1 MVGSPKNTSRLG
13 VREVSIVFLEY
24 LETIGAG
31 SRLLMTRAGR
41 SLIPAR
47 WSAWSRKR
55 NCPRREPIC
64 AYAFRLWQALP
75 YLKAEFANMK
85 IPETTISFWIAIRKR
100 KTSGLSA
107 EGRAMVS
114 NTAPWWL
121 KWLLMLC
128 RAPKNHRP

>member
-13 VREVSIVFLEY
+13 LTEVSILFLEY

-75 YLKAEFANMK
+75 YLKAEFATMK
-85 IPETTISFWIAIRKR
+85 IPETTISSWIAIRER
-100 KTSGLSA
+100 TTSGLSA

-114 NTAPWWL
+114 NTDPGWGEWL
-121 KWLLMLC
+121 VMLC
-128 RAPKNHRP
+128 WALNNHP